1 MELFRAL
8 AALAEPPTDE
18 TVRVVEALDLG
29 ELQSPYEYTQLFI
42 FDLYPYASVY
52 LGPEGM
58 LGGEARDRIS
68 GFWRAL
74 GQTPPAESDH
84 LSVMLAFH
92 ARLIDL
98 EQAETDPIRALSWQ
112 NSRKAF
118 FWEHVASWLPFYLT
132 KLADIAPP
140 FYKRWSEILMSA
152 LREEAQTVGPP
163 STLSIHLSEQ
173 TGLID
178 PRENPVEDFL
188 QSILTPLRSGII
200 FTRTDLTAA
209 ARTLGLSLRM
219 GERKFILKMLLAQ
232 DAQRVFDWLLKEAEA
247 WATRHRSNLSAFA
260 GVSDYWEQKTRDAI
274 KLLEELKLSTNEV
287 I

>member
-1 MELFRAL
+1 MELLRAL
-8 AALAEPPTDE
+8 ATLAEPPTDE
-18 TVRVVEALDLG
+18 TSNVVEALALG
-29 ELQSPYEYTQLFI
+29 APPNADEYTQLFI
-42 FDLYPYASVY
+42 FDLYPYASIY

-98 EQAETDPIRALSWQ
+98 EQAETDPIRNLSWR

-118 FWEHVASWLPFYLT
+118 FWEHMASWLPIYLT
-132 KLADIAPP
+132 KLAEIAPP
-140 FYKRWSEILMSA
+140 FYKRWSKILMSA

-163 STLSIHLSEQ
+163 SSLSTHLSQQHE
-173 TGLID
+173 LID
-178 PRENPVEDFL
+178 PRANNVDDFL
-188 QSILTPLRSGII
+188 QSVLTPVRSGMI
-200 FTRTDLTAA
+200 FTRTDLTYA
-209 ARTLGLSLRM
+209 ARRLGLSLRM
-219 GERKFILKMLLAQ
+219 GERKFILKTLLAQ
-232 DAQRVFDWLLKEAEA
+232 DAPRVFDWLLKEAEA
-247 WATRHRSNLSAFA
+247 RTARHRSDLSTFA
-260 GVSDYWEQKTRDAI
+260 GVSDYWEQKARDAI
-274 KLLEELKLSTNEV
+274 KLLKELKLSTNEV